1 MDLKEDSIKAYET
14 QFVIPEKNRRVVE
27 FVREMNGY
35 MGSRI
40 GTRYAR
46 RLRDAGR
53 IPAVIYGHGAEPVH
67 VAADAKE
74 AYAALKEGAHLIN
87 ASIDGT
93 PEPCLV
99 KDIQFDYLGDTVI
112 HLDLARVDL
121 TQEVEVEVDLVYKG
135 EPEGINSP
143 GVLVQHPHPQIAVK
157 CKANAIP
164 DEIIVDISGL
174 TSDAPL
180 LAGDLPLPEGVAL
193 ASEPQMAVAAMTVV
207 QETSDEAAEA
217 ADGEPEVIEKGK
229 GEEEAADG

>member
-1 MDLKEDSIKAYET
+1 MSTHDTPTIA
-14 QFVIPEKNRRVVE
+14 FEKRD
-27 FVREMNGY
+27 
-35 MGSRI
+35 RI

-74 AYAALKEGAHLIN
+74 AYAALKEGAQLIN

-164 DEIIVDISGL
+164 EEIVADISGITAE
-174 TSDAPL
+174 TSL
-180 LAGDLPLPEGVAL
+180 LAGDLVLPEGVTL
-193 ASEPQMAVAAMTVV
+193 ASEPQMAVATMTVV
-207 QETSDEAAEA
+207 QELPDEDTAEA

-229 GEEEAADG
+229 AEEEAEG